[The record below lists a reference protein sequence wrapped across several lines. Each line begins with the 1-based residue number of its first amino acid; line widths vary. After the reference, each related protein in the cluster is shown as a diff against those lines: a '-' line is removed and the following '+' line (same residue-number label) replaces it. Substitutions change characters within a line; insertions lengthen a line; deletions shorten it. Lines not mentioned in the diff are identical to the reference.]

1 MSLADVKVLLTAY
14 ANGSTK
20 DSDKHPLLKSFSE
33 DSDLLR
39 REVISTIAQNEPA
52 VLELAIDQSKH
63 SFDAKMDWVST
74 HRLSDDTERAKSSV
88 FFFIWTY
95 YEKQIRD
102 AMLSVVPDGI
112 PVHDAI
118 YSRHQVPLEVFEKA
132 ILEQTGF
139 EVKVSH

>member
-1 MSLADVKVLLTAY
+1 
-14 ANGSTK
+14 
-20 DSDKHPLLKSFSE
+20 
-33 DSDLLR
+33 
-39 REVISTIAQNEPA
+39 
-52 VLELAIDQSKH
+52 
-63 SFDAKMDWVST
+63 MDWVST
-74 HRLSDDTERAKSSV
+74 RRLDDATERAKSSV

-118 YSRHQVPLEVFEKA
+118 YSRHQVALEDFEKA
-132 ILEQTGF
+132 ILERTGF